1 MNAERNRKVL
11 VAMLVLVMALR
22 LLVGCSGNDMRLAM
36 DFEDVSQVDDFRC
49 YAYIG
54 SEETPICIEGDVAR
68 QMYASLATAAENA
81 EYTNGIS
88 VKSSVNPSE
97 DVIHLSFQSGGDG
110 YFGIQMPGTDTSDA
124 TITLR
129 DCVFYGFF
137 IILADDQTTWHQSP
151 IHSHVETYQFP
162 DGTYDNVMKHIN
174 NN

>member
-1 MNAERNRKVL
+1 MNTGRNRKIL
-11 VAMLVLVMALR
+11 VAILVFVMVLT
-22 LLVGCSGNDMRLAM
+22 LFGGCSDHDMRLAM

-54 SEETPICIEGDVAR
+54 SDETPICIEGDAAR

-88 VKSSVNPSE
+88 VKSSANPSE
-97 DVIHLSFQSGGDG
+97 DVIHLSFQSGADG
-110 YFGIQMPGTDTSDA
+110 YLGIQMPGTDASDA

-129 DCVFYGFF
+129 DCVFYGVF

-151 IHSHVETYQFP
+151 THSHVETYQFP
-162 DGTYDNVMKHIN
+162 DGTYDGVMKYIN
-174 NN
+174 ND